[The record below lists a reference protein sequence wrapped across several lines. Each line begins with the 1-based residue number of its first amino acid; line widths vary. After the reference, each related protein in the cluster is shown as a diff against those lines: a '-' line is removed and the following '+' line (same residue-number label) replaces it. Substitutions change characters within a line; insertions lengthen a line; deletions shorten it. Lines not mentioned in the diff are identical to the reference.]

1 MKKILIVLMMVL
13 LLGACAPSSTTDNQ
27 DDIDKLYTDF
37 ATLQA
42 QIDAIEDYND
52 TELWGAIDEIELSI
66 LALQERIDNLVL
78 TKGLNGQ
85 TSIYENQS
93 VYTAENNPLTR
104 LSTSL
109 TQLKDTFDKNKTA
122 PAYIVDIDGTYVS
135 FRELGYRLKTK
146 YFGNS
151 SVHGEEMFDIGS
163 KALIKIFFTSDMSNE
178 EVLARSILFIE
189 ELRLYEFYI
198 LSCPELELRIY
209 RQDSYDHK
217 VIVNIP
223 LVVMINDYFDITP
236 DGIISGDYEMS
247 LFVTDNGLNQSLTE
261 QYYNSFVNNNTF
273 EGYVLNWGK

>member
-66 LALQERIDNLVL
+66 LALQERIDNLVV